1 MMKAY
6 QWYIKNPGKTT
17 FSKSSVTSATYS
29 CKMSDSTNGR
39 QAYCV
44 ITDKNGDSVKTK
56 IVTFTMKSGLK
67 ITKQPVSVSGAAGE
81 TVTVIVEAEGEGL
94 TYEWYY
100 KNATGSKFTKTDAF
114 TGNTYTVE
122 MSSSRNG
129 RQIYCVITDQNG
141 NRVTTNT
148 VTISMTK

>member
-1 MMKAY
+1 
-6 QWYIKNPGKTT
+6 
-17 FSKSSVTSATYS
+17 
-29 CKMSDSTNGR
+29 MSDSTNGR

-44 ITDKNGDSVKTK
+44 ITDQYGNKVQTDT
-56 IVTFTMKSGLK
+56 VTLTMRQELK

-81 TVTVIVEAEGEGL
+81 TVTVTVEAEGDGL

-100 KNATGSKFTKTDAF
+100 KNASGKKFTKTDAF

-129 RQIYCVITDQNG
+129 RQIYCIVTDQYG
-141 NRVTTNT
+141 NQETTNT
-148 VTISMTK
+148 VTLSMTK